1 MGHVKAATGVSSIL
15 YSVRDKTFRLICV
28 DKWNNFTDLHTY
40 IHMWRYL
47 CILEFITYSSPFP
60 SAFFLSSFLYYYL
73 SHCQSV
79 GLLFFLYIFFPIVSC
94 YFFLYRIYRITVLHS
109 FFRFW
114 LNSLFNLFHFFIL
127 IVVVGILMHIS
138 HRCALIIM
146 ECTFHSNTEYACSRF
161 LINNCIDVSIKVKSL
176 TRSLRT

>member
-1 MGHVKAATGVSSIL
+1 MSISETIL
-15 YSVRDKTFRLICV
+15 PIYI
-28 DKWNNFTDLHTY
+28 HTY
-40 IHMWRYL
+40 VTIPMYTWIYNVL
-47 CILEFITYSSPFP
+47 FPFP
-60 SAFFLSSFLYYYL
+60 SAFFLSSFLYYDL
-73 SHCQSV
+73 PHCQSV
-79 GLLFFLYIFFPIVSC
+79 GLLIFLYIFFPIVSC

-114 LNSLFNLFHFFIL
+114 LDSLFNLFHFFIL
-127 IVVVGILMHIS
+127 VVVVGILMHIS

-176 TRSLRT
+176 TRSLRM